1 MIVSTMQ
8 TAAVEKRQPF
18 FCIWAEKTQNARFFC
33 KKRFKFLCRPVVLNL
48 DPFQLRQDRDQ
59 HRENAGGSA
68 DDIGNRLGEEYA
80 VGSHMH
86 GVGEKVG
93 QRYDDEYFAEQGEED
108 LYFSVEAG
116 TGKKL
121 LVLQVAVTNP
131 GQEQVEFDTLHKQNI
146 KYRVML
152 NGADRHQVMLTM
164 LDNDFSAMDI
174 IINPGETMQTVLL
187 AEVSEETA
195 GQITSVDF
203 VIRSD
208 SDEVTLT
215 P

>member
-1 MIVSTMQ
+1 M
-8 TAAVEKRQPF
+8 K
-18 FCIWAEKTQNARFFC
+18 CIREQIS
-33 KKRFKFLCRPVVLNL
+33 
-48 DPFQLRQDRDQ
+48 
-59 HRENAGGSA
+59 HRNN
-68 DDIGNRLGEEYA
+68 DD
-80 VGSHMH
+80 
-86 GVGEKVG
+86 
-93 QRYDDEYFAEQGEED
+93 YFTEQGEED

-174 IINPGETMQTVLL
+174 MINPGETMQTVLL

-195 GQITSVDF
+195 GQITSVDL